1 MKLSFRLAPIALLFG
16 SAVFSRASPLDFKAN
31 ILDPPAPV
39 SPTFPT
45 FIISA
50 SPFSVVF
57 SSCVAG
63 ELPNGLS
70 PDGCF
75 AGVNRT
81 GSSWTSLQIVF
92 PNDVVLNS
100 QPVDCSLAP
109 SDNIFLSPTCTV
121 DEQQY
126 TLTFANGVLGNN
138 DFFFITETGVPA
150 ELFPDGVATVLST
163 TATTPEPSSL
173 LLLATGLG
181 AAALFVMRLER

>member
-1 MKLSFRLAPIALLFG
+1 MTPAFRLAPILLLFA
-16 SAVFSRASPLDFKAN
+16 SAIFAGASPLDFKAN
-31 ILDPPAPV
+31 ILDPPAP
-39 SPTFPT
+39 SEPTFPT

-50 SPFSVVF
+50 SPFSVMF

-63 ELPNGLS
+63 ELPNGLTA
-70 PDGCF
+70 DGCF

-81 GSSWTSLQIVF
+81 GSNWTSLQIIF
-92 PNDVVLNS
+92 PNDLVLNS

-109 SDNIFLSPTCTV
+109 SDNIFLSPDCTV
-121 DEQQY
+121 DQQQY

-138 DFFFITETGVPA
+138 DFFFITEAGVPA
-150 ELFPDGVATVLST
+150 ELFPVGVATVLST

-181 AAALFVMRLER
+181 AALLVTKLER